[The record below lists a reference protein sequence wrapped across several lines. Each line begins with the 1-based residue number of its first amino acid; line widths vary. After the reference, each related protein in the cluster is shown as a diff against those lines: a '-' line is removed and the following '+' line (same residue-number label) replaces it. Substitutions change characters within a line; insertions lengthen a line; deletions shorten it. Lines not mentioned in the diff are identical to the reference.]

1 MNAKR
6 LNLFKFLKINILDSV
21 SNWLLVMIP
30 KDKGDKLVR
39 IYFFIGDRFEEL
51 QLIRNNLVQPKYYSY
66 GKSEDP
72 VK

>member
-1 MNAKR
+1 MNIKS
-6 LNLFKFLKINILDSV
+6 LSLFKSLKVNILNSV
-21 SNWLLVMIP
+21 SNWLLDMIS
-30 KDKGDKLVR
+30 KDKDNKLVR